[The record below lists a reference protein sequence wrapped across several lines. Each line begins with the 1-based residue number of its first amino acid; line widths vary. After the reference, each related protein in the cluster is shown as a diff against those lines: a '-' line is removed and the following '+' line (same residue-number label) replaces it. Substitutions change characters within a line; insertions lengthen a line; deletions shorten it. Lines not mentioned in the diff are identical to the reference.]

1 MSGNSKVKLFPP
13 SVIFFFCMLFLLLK
27 QWGEFESILNYQP
40 CHCLFINPFMCV
52 TDLRKNPHFH
62 CESSGQ
68 DLRGTVPGQR
78 GSSPPLVPVCQGIS
92 INGEAYNVCELKV

>member
-13 SVIFFFCMLFLLLK
+13 SVIFFFCMLFLLFK

-62 CESSGQ
+62 CETSGQ
-68 DLRGTVPGQR
+68 ALCSTVPVQQ
-78 GSSPPLVPVCQGIS
+78 GSSPSLGSPCAS
-92 INGEAYNVCELKV
+92 ELIFMVKYVTCVI